1 MQIIMTTAEATSSKN
16 YIARLMNESARV
28 AIALGK
34 EDEAKMYAQAAAD
47 FLNGKKEE
55 DFDGE
60 GIMSISYN
68 ETHVTIDVSEEVVI
82 ATNEYLADVSSACGD
97 FVIAILP
104 TVMFFAKRVTGL
116 AEKFNSLFDGVRQK
130 YITNK
135 GN

>member
-1 MQIIMTTAEATSSKN
+1 MTTAEAVSSKN
-16 YIARLMNESARV
+16 YIARLMNESAR
-28 AIALGK
+28 IAQVMGK
-34 EDEAKMYAQAAAD
+34 EEEADMYIRAAAD
-47 FLNGKKEE
+47 FIGGKDQ

-104 TVMFFAKRVTGL
+104 TVMFFAKRVTNL
-116 AEKFNSLFDGVRQK
+116 AEKFNSVFENVREK
-130 YITNK
+130 YIANK

>member
-1 MQIIMTTAEATSSKN
+1 MQIIMTTAEAVSSKS
-16 YIARLMNESARV
+16 YIARIMQESERV
-28 AIALGK
+28 AIVLGK
-34 EDEAKMYAQAAAD
+34 EDEAQMYAQAAAD
-47 FLNGKKEE
+47 FLNGNEE

-104 TVMFFAKRVTGL
+104 TVMFFAKRVTNL
-116 AEKFNSLFDGVRQK
+116 AEKFNSIFENVRQK

>member
-1 MQIIMTTAEATSSKN
+1 MTIAEAVSSKN
-16 YIARLMNESARV
+16 YIARIMQESERV

-47 FLNGKKEE
+47 FLNGKEE

-97 FVIAILP
+97 FIIAILP
-104 TVMFFAKRVTGL
+104 TVMFFAKRVTNL
-116 AEKFNSLFDGVRQK
+116 AEKFNSVFEGVRQK
-130 YITNK
+130 YIANK

>member
-1 MQIIMTTAEATSSKN
+1 MTTAEAVSSKN
-16 YIARLMNESARV
+16 YIARIMQESERV
-28 AIALGK
+28 AIVLGK

-47 FLNGKKEE
+47 FLNGKEE

-68 ETHVTIDVSEEVVI
+68 DTHVTIDFNEELVI
-82 ATNEYLADVSSACGD
+82 ATNDYLSDLTSACGD
-97 FVIAILP
+97 FFIA
-104 TVMFFAKRVTGL
+104 VMPIVAFFVKRVTGL
-116 AEKFNSLFDGVRQK
+116 AEKFNSLFDGVREK

>member
-1 MQIIMTTAEATSSKN
+1 MTTAEAVSSKN
-16 YIARLMNESARV
+16 YIARLMNESAR
-28 AIALGK
+28 IAQVMGK
-34 EDEAKMYAQAAAD
+34 EEEADMYIRAAAD
-47 FLNGKKEE
+47 FIGGKDQ

-60 GIMSISYN
+60 GIMSITYN
-68 ETHVTIDVSEEVVI
+68 DTHVTIDVSEEVVI

-116 AEKFNSLFDGVRQK
+116 AEKFNSLFDGVREK

>member
-1 MQIIMTTAEATSSKN
+1 MQIIMTTAEAVSSKN
-16 YIARLMNESARV
+16 YIARLMNESAR
-28 AIALGK
+28 IAQVMGK
-34 EDEAKMYAQAAAD
+34 EEEAQMYIKAAAD
-47 FLNGKKEE
+47 FIGGKEE

-68 ETHVTIDVSEEVVI
+68 ETHVTIDVSEELVI

-104 TVMFFAKRVTGL
+104 TIMFFAKRVTHL
-116 AEKFNSLFDGVRQK
+116 AEKFNSVFEGVRTK

>member
-1 MQIIMTTAEATSSKN
+1 MQIIMTTAEAVSSKN
-16 YIARLMNESARV
+16 YIARLMNESAR
-28 AIALGK
+28 IAQVMGK
-34 EDEAKMYAQAAAD
+34 EEEAQMYIKAAAD
-47 FLNGKKEE
+47 FIGGKEQ

-97 FVIAILP
+97 FVIAVLP
-104 TVMFFAKRVTGL
+104 TIMFFAKRVTHL
-116 AEKFNSLFDGVRQK
+116 AEKFNSVFENVREK
-130 YITNK
+130 YIANK

>member
-1 MQIIMTTAEATSSKN
+1 MTTAEAISSKN
-16 YIARLMNESARV
+16 YIARLMEQSAR
-28 AIALGK
+28 IAQVMGK
-34 EDEAKMYAQAAAD
+34 EDEAKMYAQAAA
-47 FLNGKKEE
+47 

-104 TVMFFAKRVTGL
+104 TVMFFAKRVTNL
-116 AEKFNSLFDGVRQK
+116 AEKFNSVFGNVREK

>member
-1 MQIIMTTAEATSSKN
+1 MQIIMTTAEAVSSKN
-16 YIARLMNESARV
+16 YIARLMNESARISQV
-28 AIALGK
+28 LGK
-34 EDEAKMYAQAAAD
+34 EEEAQMYIKAAAD
-47 FLNGKKEE
+47 FIGGKEE

-68 ETHVTIDVSEEVVI
+68 ETHVTIDVTEEVVI

-97 FVIAILP
+97 FVIAVLP
-104 TVMFFAKRVTGL
+104 TIMFFAKRVTHL
-116 AEKFNSLFDGVRQK
+116 AEKFNSVFEGVRQK

>member
-1 MQIIMTTAEATSSKN
+1 MTTAEAVSSKN
-16 YIARLMNESARV
+16 YIARLMNESAR
-28 AIALGK
+28 IAQVMGK
-34 EDEAKMYAQAAAD
+34 EEEAQMYIKAAAD
-47 FLNGKKEE
+47 FIGGKEE

-68 ETHVTIDVSEEVVI
+68 ETHVSIDVTEEVVI

-104 TVMFFAKRVTGL
+104 TVMFFAKRVTNL

>member
-1 MQIIMTTAEATSSKN
+1 MQIIMTTAEASSSKN
-16 YIARLMNESARV
+16 YIARLMEQSAR
-28 AIALGK
+28 IAQVMGK
-34 EDEAKMYAQAAAD
+34 EEEAQMYFKAAAD
-47 FLNGKKEE
+47 FIGGKEQ

-97 FVIAILP
+97 FVIAIIP
-104 TVMFFAKRVTGL
+104 TVLFFAKRITGL
-116 AEKFNSLFDGVRQK
+116 AEKFNSLFEGVRQK

>member
-1 MQIIMTTAEATSSKN
+1 MQIIMTTAEAVSSKN
-16 YIARLMNESARV
+16 YIARLMNESAR
-28 AIALGK
+28 IAQVMGK
-34 EDEAKMYAQAAAD
+34 EEEAQMYIKAAAD
-47 FLNGKKEE
+47 FIGGKEE

-82 ATNEYLADVSSACGD
+82 ATNEYLADISSACGD

-116 AEKFNSLFDGVRQK
+116 AEKFNSIFEGVRQK

>member
-1 MQIIMTTAEATSSKN
+1 MTTAEAISSKN
-16 YIARLMNESARV
+16 YIARLMNESAR
-28 AIALGK
+28 IAQVMGK
-34 EDEAKMYAQAAAD
+34 EEEADMYIRAAAD
-47 FLNGKKEE
+47 FLNGKEE

-60 GIMSISYN
+60 GIMAISYN
-68 ETHVTIDVSEEVVI
+68 ETHVTIDVTEEVVI

-116 AEKFNSLFDGVRQK
+116 AEKFNSLFDGVRK
-130 YITNK
+130 EYITNK

>member
-1 MQIIMTTAEATSSKN
+1 MTTAEAVSSKN
-16 YIARLMNESARV
+16 YIARIMQESERV

-68 ETHVTIDVSEEVVI
+68 DTHVTIDVSEEVVI

-104 TVMFFAKRVTGL
+104 TVMFFAKRVTNL
-116 AEKFNSLFDGVRQK
+116 AEKFNSAFDNVREK

>member
-1 MQIIMTTAEATSSKN
+1 MTIAEAVSSKN
-16 YIARLMNESARV
+16 YIARIMQESERV

-47 FLNGKKEE
+47 FLNGKGK

-68 ETHVTIDVSEEVVI
+68 DTHVTIDFNEELVI
-82 ATNEYLADVSSACGD
+82 ATNDYLSDLTSACGD
-97 FVIAILP
+97 FFIAVMP

-116 AEKFNSLFDGVRQK
+116 AEKFNSLFDGVREK

>member
-1 MQIIMTTAEATSSKN
+1 MTTAEAVSSKN
-16 YIARLMNESARV
+16 YIARLMNESAR
-28 AIALGK
+28 IAQVMGK
-34 EDEAKMYAQAAAD
+34 EEEADMYIKAAAE
-47 FLNGKKEE
+47 FIGGKEQ

-60 GIMSISYN
+60 GIMSITYN

-104 TVMFFAKRVTGL
+104 TVMFFAKRVTNL
-116 AEKFNSLFDGVRQK
+116 AEKFNSVFENVREK
-130 YITNK
+130 YIANK

>member
-1 MQIIMTTAEATSSKN
+1 MQIIMTTAEAVSSKN
-16 YIARLMNESARV
+16 YIARIMQESERV

-47 FLNGKKEE
+47 FLNGKEE

-60 GIMSISYN
+60 GIMSITYN
-68 ETHVTIDVSEEVVI
+68 DTHVTIDVSEEVVI

-97 FVIAILP
+97 FVIAVLP
-104 TVMFFAKRVTGL
+104 TMMFFAKRVTHL
-116 AEKFNSLFDGVRQK
+116 AEKFNSVFEGVRQK

>member
-1 MQIIMTTAEATSSKN
+1 MQIIMTTAEAVSSKN
-16 YIARLMNESARV
+16 YIARLMNESAR
-28 AIALGK
+28 IAQVMGK
-34 EDEAKMYAQAAAD
+34 EEEAQMYIKAAAD
-47 FLNGKKEE
+47 FIGGKEQ

-97 FVIAILP
+97 FVIAVMP
-104 TVMFFAKRVTGL
+104 TVMFFAKRVTNL
-116 AEKFNSLFDGVRQK
+116 AEKFNSVFEGVREK

>member
-1 MQIIMTTAEATSSKN
+1 MQIIMTTAEASSSKN
-16 YIARLMNESARV
+16 YIARLMNESAR
-28 AIALGK
+28 IAQVMGK
-34 EDEAKMYAQAAAD
+34 EEEADMYIKAAAD
-47 FLNGKKEE
+47 FIGGKEQ

-97 FVIAILP
+97 FIIAIIP
-104 TVMFFAKRVTGL
+104 TVLFFAKRITGL
-116 AEKFNSLFDGVRQK
+116 AEKFNSLFEGVRQK

>member
-1 MQIIMTTAEATSSKN
+1 MTTAEAVSSKN
-16 YIARLMNESARV
+16 YIARLMNESAR
-28 AIALGK
+28 IAQVMGK
-34 EDEAKMYAQAAAD
+34 EEEAQMYIKAAAD
-47 FLNGKKEE
+47 FIGGKEQ

-104 TVMFFAKRVTGL
+104 TVMFFAKRVTNL
-116 AEKFNSLFDGVRQK
+116 AEKFNSVFENVREK
-130 YITNK
+130 YIANK

>member
-1 MQIIMTTAEATSSKN
+1 MKIIMTIAEAVSSKN
-16 YIARLMNESARV
+16 YIARIMQESERV

-47 FLNGKKEE
+47 FLNGKEE

-68 ETHVTIDVSEEVVI
+68 DTHVTIDFNEELVI
-82 ATNEYLADVSSACGD
+82 ATNDYLSDLTSACGD
-97 FVIAILP
+97 FFIAVMP
-104 TVMFFAKRVTGL
+104 TVMFFAKRVTNL
-116 AEKFNSLFDGVRQK
+116 AEKFNSVFEGVRQK

>member
-1 MQIIMTTAEATSSKN
+1 MTIAEAVSSKN
-16 YIARLMNESARV
+16 YIARLMNESAR
-28 AIALGK
+28 IAQVMGK
-34 EDEAKMYAQAAAD
+34 EEEAQMYIKAAAD
-47 FLNGKKEE
+47 FIGGKEQ

-104 TVMFFAKRVTGL
+104 IAIFFAKRVTNL
-116 AEKFNSLFDGVRQK
+116 AEKFNSVFEGVRQK

>member
-1 MQIIMTTAEATSSKN
+1 MQIIMTTAEAVSSKS
-16 YIARLMNESARV
+16 YIARLMNESAR
-28 AIALGK
+28 IAQVMGK
-34 EDEAKMYAQAAAD
+34 EEEAQMYIKAAAD
-47 FLNGKKEE
+47 FIGGKEQ

-104 TVMFFAKRVTGL
+104 TVMFFAKRVTNL
-116 AEKFNSLFDGVRQK
+116 AEKFNSVFENVREK

>member
-1 MQIIMTTAEATSSKN
+1 MTTAEAVSSKN
-16 YIARLMNESARV
+16 YIARLMNESARISQV
-28 AIALGK
+28 LGK
-34 EDEAKMYAQAAAD
+34 EEEAQMYIKAAAD
-47 FLNGKKEE
+47 FIGGKEE

-68 ETHVTIDVSEEVVI
+68 ETHVTIDVTEEVVI

-104 TVMFFAKRVTGL
+104 TVMFFAKRVTHL
-116 AEKFNSLFDGVRQK
+116 AEKFNSVFEGVREK

>member
-1 MQIIMTTAEATSSKN
+1 MTTAEAVSSKN
-16 YIARLMNESARV
+16 YIVRLMNESAR
-28 AIALGK
+28 IAQVVGK
-34 EDEAKMYAQAAAD
+34 EEEAQMYIKAAAD
-47 FLNGKKEE
+47 FIGGKEQ

-97 FVIAILP
+97 FVIAVLP
-104 TVMFFAKRVTGL
+104 TIMFFAKRVTNL
-116 AEKFNSLFDGVRQK
+116 AEKFNSVFEGVRQK

>member
-1 MQIIMTTAEATSSKN
+1 
-16 YIARLMNESARV
+16 
-28 AIALGK
+28 
-34 EDEAKMYAQAAAD
+34 MYAQAAAD
-47 FLNGKKEE
+47 FLNGKEE

-60 GIMSISYN
+60 GIMSITYN
-68 ETHVTIDVSEEVVI
+68 DTHVTIDVTEEVVI

-116 AEKFNSLFDGVRQK
+116 AEKFNSLFDGVRK
-130 YITNK
+130 EYITNK

>member
-1 MQIIMTTAEATSSKN
+1 MTTAEAVSSKN
-16 YIARLMNESARV
+16 YIARIMNESAR
-28 AIALGK
+28 IAQVMGK
-34 EDEAKMYAQAAAD
+34 EEEAQMYIKAAAD
-47 FLNGKKEE
+47 FIGGKEQ

-82 ATNEYLADVSSACGD
+82 ATNDYLSDLTSACGD
-97 FVIAILP
+97 FFIAVMP
-104 TVMFFAKRVTGL
+104 TVAFFAKRVTGL
-116 AEKFNSLFDGVRQK
+116 AEKFNSLFDGVREK

>member
-1 MQIIMTTAEATSSKN
+1 MTTAEAVSSKN
-16 YIARLMNESARV
+16 YIARLMSESGR
-28 AIALGK
+28 IAQVMGK
-34 EDEAKMYAQAAAD
+34 EEEADMYIRAAAD
-47 FLNGKKEE
+47 FIGGKEQ

-104 TVMFFAKRVTGL
+104 TVMFFAKRVTNL
-116 AEKFNSLFDGVRQK
+116 AEKFNSLFDGVREK

>member
-1 MQIIMTTAEATSSKN
+1 MTTAEAVSSKN
-16 YIARLMNESARV
+16 YIARLMNESAR
-28 AIALGK
+28 IAQVMGK
-34 EDEAKMYAQAAAD
+34 EEEAQMYIKAAAD
-47 FLNGKKEE
+47 FIGGKEE

-68 ETHVTIDVSEEVVI
+68 ETHVTIDVTEEVVI
-82 ATNEYLADVSSACGD
+82 ATNEYLADVSPACGD

>member
-1 MQIIMTTAEATSSKN
+1 MTTAEAISSKN
-16 YIARLMNESARV
+16 YIARLMNESAR
-28 AIALGK
+28 IAQVMGK
-34 EDEAKMYAQAAAD
+34 EEEADMYIRAAAD
-47 FLNGKKEE
+47 FLNGKEE

-60 GIMSISYN
+60 GIMAISYN
-68 ETHVTIDVSEEVVI
+68 ETHVTIDVTEEVVI

-116 AEKFNSLFDGVRQK
+116 AEKFNSLFDGVREK

>member
-1 MQIIMTTAEATSSKN
+1 MTTAEAVSSKS
-16 YIARLMNESARV
+16 YIARLMNESAR
-28 AIALGK
+28 IAQVMGK
-34 EDEAKMYAQAAAD
+34 EEEAQMYIKAAAD
-47 FLNGKKEE
+47 FIGGKEQ

-104 TVMFFAKRVTGL
+104 TVMFFAKRVTNL
-116 AEKFNSLFDGVRQK
+116 AEKFNSVFENVREK

>member
-1 MQIIMTTAEATSSKN
+1 MQIIMTTAEAVSSKN
-16 YIARLMNESARV
+16 YIARLMNESAR
-28 AIALGK
+28 IAQVMGK
-34 EDEAKMYAQAAAD
+34 EEEAQMYIKAAAD
-47 FLNGKKEE
+47 FIGGKDQ

-68 ETHVTIDVSEEVVI
+68 ETHVTIDVSEELVI

-104 TVMFFAKRVTGL
+104 TVMFFAKRVTHL
-116 AEKFNSLFDGVRQK
+116 AEKFNSVFEGVRQK

>member
-1 MQIIMTTAEATSSKN
+1 MKIIMTIAEAVSSKN
-16 YIARLMNESARV
+16 YIARIMQESERV

-47 FLNGKKEE
+47 FLNGKEE

-68 ETHVTIDVSEEVVI
+68 DTHVTIDVSEEVVI

-104 TVMFFAKRVTGL
+104 TVMFFVKRVTNL
-116 AEKFNSLFDGVRQK
+116 AEKFNSVFEGVRQK